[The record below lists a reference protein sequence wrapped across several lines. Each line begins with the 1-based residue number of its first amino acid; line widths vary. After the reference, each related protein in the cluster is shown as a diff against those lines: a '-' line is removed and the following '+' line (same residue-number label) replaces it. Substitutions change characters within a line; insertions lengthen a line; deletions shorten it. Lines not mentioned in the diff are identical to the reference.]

1 MYEKFAANGKSMTE
15 SALRKLANTENT
27 IRAFIMQ
34 NKQLKQKEKSDNG
47 N

>member
-1 MYEKFAANGKSMTE
+1 MTE

-34 NKQLKQKEKSDNG
+34 NKTLKTKEKTTNG